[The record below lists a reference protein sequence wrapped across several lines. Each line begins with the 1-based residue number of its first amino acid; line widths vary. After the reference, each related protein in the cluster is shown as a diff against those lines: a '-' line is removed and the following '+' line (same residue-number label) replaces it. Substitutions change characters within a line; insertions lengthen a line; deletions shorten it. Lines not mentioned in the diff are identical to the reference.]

1 MTDTL
6 KIGNNWEP
14 VVQAVG
20 DSLNKNLKGIRTEL
34 SKNNHEEKLFNYIT
48 YDTAFTVIV
57 TIGIFVLG
65 FLIDR
70 TVKYFEERSARTK
83 LRRFYVDNVTSMTE
97 KLFPNINKQ
106 YREFYFVHD
115 IDSGIPMSP
124 PKVLAGDIE
133 RLDKIEFD
141 KLYDSFSNKKALST
155 VMSHLDFIS
164 KAVIEIEIYHKQ
176 VHSDNQA
183 ARVVYQ
189 NMVNS
194 YLDLLSD
201 YLLYE
206 RVNNPGHATDRTYIL
221 INGLIFFFHSDI
233 AGKRALRRFY
243 KEILRP
249 IQHELV
255 DTRKY
260 ATHQVGAA
268 IAKVGKDLSYKFNEL
283 RMTSVEVRLQYRYIY
298 NQIKQSIDKLNET
311 LKDLK

>member
-6 KIGNNWEP
+6 KIENNWEP
-14 VVQAVG
+14 TVQG
-20 DSLNKNLKGIRTEL
+20 FSDSLNKNLKDIRSEL
-34 SKNNHEEKLFNYIT
+34 SKNNNEEKLFNYIT

-57 TIGIFVLG
+57 TITIFVLG

-70 TVKYFEERSARTK
+70 AVKYVERRKERTK

-97 KLFPNINKQ
+97 KLFPNVNKL

-133 RLDKIEFD
+133 RLDKIEFG
-141 KLYDSFSNKKALST
+141 KLYESFSNKKALSI
-155 VMSHLDFIS
+155 VMSQLDFIS
-164 KAVIEIEIYHKQ
+164 KAVIEIEVYHKQ
-176 VHSDNQA
+176 VHSENQA

-189 NMVNS
+189 NMVNN

-201 YLLYE
+201 YLQYE
-206 RVNNPGHATDRTYIL
+206 QATNPGHATDRTYIL
-221 INGLIFFFHSDI
+221 INGLIFTFHSDI

-260 ATHQVGAA
+260 ATHQIGASVA
-268 IAKVGKDLSYKFNEL
+268 TLGKDLSYKFNEL
-283 RMTSVEVRLQYRYIY
+283 RMASVEVRLQYRYIY
-298 NQIKQSIDKLNET
+298 NQIRESIDKLNAT

>member
-1 MTDTL
+1 MTGTL
-6 KIGNNWEP
+6 KVENIWGP
-14 VVQAVG
+14 TVQVLS
-20 DSLNKNLKGIRTEL
+20 DSLNQNLKNIRTER
-34 SKNNHEEKLFNYIT
+34 SNNNSEEKLFNYIT

-57 TIGIFVLG
+57 TITIFVLG

-70 TVKYFEERSARTK
+70 TVKYVEKRKERKK
-83 LRRFYVDNVTSMTE
+83 LRNFYVDNVTSMTQ
-97 KLFPNINKQ
+97 KFFPNVNKL
-106 YREFYFVHD
+106 YREFYFSHD

-141 KLYDSFSNKKALST
+141 KLYDSFSNKQVLAT
-155 VMSHLDFIS
+155 VMSQLDFIS
-164 KAVIEIEIYHKQ
+164 KAVVEIEIYHKQ
-176 VHSDNQA
+176 VHSENQG

-189 NMVNS
+189 NMVNN

-201 YLLYE
+201 YLQYE
-206 RVNNPGHATDRTYIL
+206 HTTNPGHATDSTYIL
-221 INGLIFFFHSDI
+221 INGSIFIYHSDI

-255 DTRKY
+255 STKKY
-260 ATHQVGAA
+260 ATHQVGGV
-268 IAKVGKDLSYKFNEL
+268 IARLGKDLSYKYNEL
-283 RMTSVEVRLQYRYIY
+283 RMTSLEVKLQYRFIY
-298 NQIKQSIDKLNET
+298 NQIKQSIDRLNEI